1 MPTIEQIKTLREE
14 TGISI
19 GQCRE
24 ALQSSAGDLAKAK
37 EWLRAKGSAM
47 AEKKADRA
55 LRAGILGSY
64 VHTNGLIAALVE
76 VVSETDFAAK
86 NLEFKALADDLAMQ
100 VSAFEPATLEDLLEQ
115 PFIRDQNQTVRQVI
129 TTAIQKFGEN
139 IEVARFVRLTVGEK

>member
-1 MPTIEQIKTLREE
+1 MPTIEQIKTLRDE

-24 ALQSSAGDLAKAK
+24 ALQFSVGDLAKAK
-37 EWLRAKGSAM
+37 DWLRAKGSAL

-55 LRAGILGSY
+55 LKAGILGSY

-76 VVSETDFAAK
+76 VASETDFVSK
-86 NLEFKALADDLAMQ
+86 NPEFKALADDLAMQ
-100 VSAFEPATLEDLLEQ
+100 VSAFEPVTLEDLLEQ
-115 PFIRDQNQTVRQVI
+115 PFIRDQNQTVKQVI

-139 IEVARFVRLTVGEK
+139 IEVARFVRLMVGEK